1 MPDDFIRITGARQH
15 NLKNI
20 TVALP
25 KHSLTVITGVS
36 GSGKSSLAFDTLYA
50 EGQRR
55 YVESLS
61 AHAQQFL
68 ERLEKPDVDSIE
80 GLSPAIAIEQ
90 HTAAANPRSTIATVT
105 EIYDFLRVLYATCGT
120 PHDPVT
126 GAKIH
131 RYTTPEI
138 AEEILA
144 LPEGSRI
151 MVLAPLPESET
162 MQPKKL
168 FEKLQRQGFVR
179 VRVNGAVCDLEDRPD
194 VKEGAPVDLVVDR
207 LVVRPDIRTRLMDSL
222 PVALRWSGAASRVL
236 VLIQEGD
243 SWREKVFTTLYANPE
258 TGFRMPPLTP
268 RHFSFNSH
276 AGACATCEGLGT
288 QMWCDPDL
296 LVPDQQ
302 KSLADGAVKTWWGKN
317 PKLKS
322 VHDRKIAALAAHFGV
337 DVKAPFASLP
347 QAFKDALFHGTGKTA
362 IKMDI
367 AKSATTRVV
376 AKPFEGLAHEAQRLL
391 AESESEFV
399 KLNIRRYMNPAP
411 CQACKGRRLKPEF
424 LAVTLEVNPV
434 GSAAISDFNDDH
446 EAAHHRTNAP
456 TALESA
462 WAFLRR
468 TAGAVR
474 EESPAETLRGNEAAR
489 RKQYE
494 ILHTWCLQEGLI
506 WNPPGELHLLDYGGE
521 HDIYE
526 VVEKAGHGL
535 RPRIFKATR
544 PLYAGITPR
553 AVKLQGGGVR
563 VAQDDASPLEYLDRQ
578 LLQNMVLGDDIWFE
592 GIWESSEGLRLVIS
606 QRVLN
611 GELPERDEVAVML
624 EGRGFVNVGENF
636 WYRSTDGLGV
646 SDTKQ
651 ANLIKGEDGIVD
663 VIDVVMF
670 RPTRA
675 MLEHWGVNNVA
686 GTSGPREF
694 RGPEVPATVAI
705 DQFTAL
711 TVSEARNALRSLN
724 LTEQQR
730 QIVPEV
736 LRELESRLRFLDD
749 VGVGYLTLSR
759 EYGSLSGGE
768 AQRIRLATQLG
779 SRLSGVLYVLDE
791 PSIGLHQ
798 RDNDRL
804 LATLR
809 ELRDLGNTVVVVE
822 HDEDTIAAADFVI
835 DLGPGAGPRGGEL
848 IAAGTVNEV
857 RAAEKSETGRFL
869 AGIAR
874 IAAPKHRVVPPPVP
888 GLKQDVLDTGW
899 ITVHG
904 AAENNLRG
912 MDVSFPLGCMVC
924 VTGVSG
930 SGKSTLV
937 DDILRRE
944 IFRRLY
950 QSKDP
955 PGKHAGISGLQQLD
969 KAVVIDQSPI
979 GRSPRSNPATFIGAF
994 TQIRELFSQLPASKV
1009 RGYTP
1014 GTFSFNTAGGRC
1026 ETCEGDGLIR
1036 IDMHFLS
1043 DVYVTCEACEGKRY
1057 NREVLEVTYKGR
1069 NIAEVL
1075 EMSLDEASDF
1085 FRAVLGL
1092 GDKLRMM
1099 CSVGL
1104 GYLKLGQPA
1113 NTLSGGEAQRLKLA
1127 AELGKRATGRTL
1139 YLLDEP
1145 TTGLH
1150 FSDIEVLLRVLFNL
1164 RDQGNTLIVIEHNL
1178 DVIKCADWVIDMGPE
1193 GGAAGGGIVAQGP
1206 PEKIA
1211 ACAESLTGH
1220 YLRAKLQ

>member
-20 TVALP
+20 SVVLP
-25 KHSLTVITGVS
+25 KHSFTVITGVS

-105 EIYDFLRVLYATCGT
+105 EIYDFLRVLYATCGI
-120 PHDPVT
+120 PHDPKT
-126 GAKIH
+126 GAPIH

-138 AEEILA
+138 ADEILR

-151 MVLAPLPESET
+151 MILAPLPESES

-168 FEKLQRQGFVR
+168 FEKLARQGFVR
-179 VRVNGAVCDLEDRPD
+179 VRVDGTVCDLEEKPD
-194 VKEGAPVDLVVDR
+194 VEEGVPIDLVVDR
-207 LVVRPDIRTRLMDSL
+207 LVVRPETRTRLMDSL
-222 PVALRWSGAASRVL
+222 PVALRWSGPASRVL
-236 VLIQEGD
+236 VLIQEGEK
-243 SWREKVFTTLYANPE
+243 WREKVYTTLYANPE

-268 RHFSFNSH
+268 KHFSFNSH

-296 LVPDQQ
+296 LVPDKQ

-317 PKLKS
+317 PKLKV

-347 QAFKDALFHGTGKTA
+347 QTFKTALFQGTGKTA

-376 AKPFEGLAHEAQRLL
+376 AKPFEGLAHEAQRLVE
-391 AESESEFV
+391 ESESEFV
-399 KLNIRRYMNPAP
+399 KQNVRRYMNPAP
-411 CQACKGRRLKPEF
+411 CQACHGRRLKPEF
-424 LAVTLEVNPV
+424 LAVTLP
-434 GSAAISDFNDDH
+434 
-446 EAAHHRTNAP
+446 
-456 TALESA
+456 
-462 WAFLRR
+462 
-468 TAGAVR
+468 AG
-474 EESPAETLRGNEAAR
+474 G
-489 RKQYE
+489 RK
-494 ILHTWCLQEGLI
+494 L
-506 WNPPGELHLLDYGGE
+506 
-521 HDIYE
+521 
-526 VVEKAGHGL
+526 
-535 RPRIFKATR
+535 
-544 PLYAGITPR
+544 
-553 AVKLQGGGVR
+553 
-563 VAQDDASPLEYLDRQ
+563 
-578 LLQNMVLGDDIWFE
+578 
-592 GIWESSEGLRLVIS
+592 
-606 QRVLN
+606 
-611 GELPERDEVAVML
+611 
-624 EGRGFVNVGENF
+624 
-636 WYRSTDGLGV
+636 
-646 SDTKQ
+646 
-651 ANLIKGEDGIVD
+651 
-663 VIDVVMF
+663 
-670 RPTRA
+670 
-675 MLEHWGVNNVA
+675 
-686 GTSGPREF
+686 
-694 RGPEVPATVAI
+694 AI
-705 DQFTAL
+705 DECTAL
-711 TVSEARNALRSLN
+711 TISEARALLGVLE

-730 QIVPEV
+730 RIVPEV

-749 VGVGYLTLSR
+749 VGVGYLTLAR

-809 ELRDLGNTVVVVE
+809 ELRDLGNTVIVVE
-822 HDEDTIAAADFVI
+822 HDEDTIAAADYVI

-848 IAAGTVNEV
+848 IAAGTVKEVLANEL
-857 RAAEKSETGRFL
+857 SLTGRFL
-869 AGIAR
+869 AGTAR
-874 IAAPKHRVVPPPVP
+874 IAVPKKRIVPPP
-888 GLKQDVLDTGW
+888 LAKAKQEVLDTGW
-899 ITVHG
+899 LTVHG

-912 MDVSFPLGCMVC
+912 MDVSFPLGCLVC

-955 PGKHAGISGLQQLD
+955 PGKHAGVSGLQQFD

-994 TQIRELFSQLPASKV
+994 TQIRDLFSQLPSSKV

-1085 FRAVLGL
+1085 FRAVPGL

-1150 FSDIEVLLRVLFNL
+1150 FSDIETLLRVLFNL

-1193 GGAAGGGIVAQGP
+1193 GGAAGGGIVAEGP
-1206 PEKIA
+1206 PEMIA
-1211 ACAESLTGH
+1211 ESPASLTGK
-1220 YLRAKLQ
+1220 YLRGKLRQT

>member
-1 MPDDFIRITGARQH
+1 MAGAYHRDARIAKRKPENCRIVIAPPQPPGSLRPIPMPDDFIRIIGARQH
-15 NLKNI
+15 NLKNL
-20 TVALP
+20 TVVLP

-61 AHAQQFL
+61 THAQQYL
-68 ERLEKPDVDSIE
+68 QRMEKPDVDSIE

-126 GAKIH
+126 GAPIH

-138 AEEILA
+138 AEEILQ
-144 LPEGSRI
+144 LPEGAKI
-151 MVLAPLPESET
+151 MLLAPLPESET

-168 FEKLQRQGFVR
+168 FEKLARQGFVR
-179 VRVNGAVCDLEDRPD
+179 VRVGGVVCDLEDKPD
-194 VKEGAPVDLVVDR
+194 VKEGAPIDLVVDR
-207 LVVRPDIRTRLMDSL
+207 LVVRADLRTRLMDSL

-236 VLIQEGD
+236 VLIQEGAG
-243 SWREKVFTTLYANPE
+243 WREKVFTTLYANPE

-276 AGACATCEGLGT
+276 AGACATCEGLGS

-296 LVPDQQ
+296 LVPDKE

-317 PKLKS
+317 PKLKV

-337 DVKAPFASLP
+337 DVKAPFAALP
-347 QAFKDALFHGTGKTA
+347 QEFKDALFHGTGKTP

-376 AKPFEGLAHEAQRLL
+376 AKPFEGLVHEAQRLVQ
-391 AESESEFV
+391 ESESEFV
-399 KLNIRRYMNPAP
+399 KLNVRRYMNPAP
-411 CQACKGRRLKPEF
+411 CKACGGRRLKPEF
-424 LAVTLEVNPV
+424 LAVTLVAS
-434 GSAAISDFNDDH
+434 G
-446 EAAHHRTNAP
+446 
-456 TALESA
+456 
-462 WAFLRR
+462 
-468 TAGAVR
+468 
-474 EESPAETLRGNEAAR
+474 
-489 RKQYE
+489 K
-494 ILHTWCLQEGLI
+494 
-506 WNPPGELHLLDYGGE
+506 
-521 HDIYE
+521 
-526 VVEKAGHGL
+526 
-535 RPRIFKATR
+535 
-544 PLYAGITPR
+544 
-553 AVKLQGGGVR
+553 KL
-563 VAQDDASPLEYLDRQ
+563 
-578 LLQNMVLGDDIWFE
+578 
-592 GIWESSEGLRLVIS
+592 
-606 QRVLN
+606 
-611 GELPERDEVAVML
+611 
-624 EGRGFVNVGENF
+624 
-636 WYRSTDGLGV
+636 
-646 SDTKQ
+646 
-651 ANLIKGEDGIVD
+651 
-663 VIDVVMF
+663 
-670 RPTRA
+670 
-675 MLEHWGVNNVA
+675 
-686 GTSGPREF
+686 
-694 RGPEVPATVAI
+694 AI
-705 DQFTAL
+705 DEFTAL
-711 TVSEARNALRSLN
+711 TVSEARHTLRSLE
-724 LTEQQR
+724 LSEQQMK
-730 QIVPEV
+730 IAHEA
-736 LRELESRLRFLDD
+736 LREMESRLRFLDD
-749 VGVGYLTLSR
+749 VGVGYLTLAR

-822 HDEDTIAAADFVI
+822 HDEDTIAAADYVL
-835 DLGPGAGPRGGEL
+835 DLGPGAGPHGGEL
-848 IAAGTVNEV
+848 IAAGTVAEV
-857 RAAEKSETGRFL
+857 KANALSITGRFL
-869 AGIAR
+869 CGTTKIAVPQKR
-874 IAAPKHRVVPPPVP
+874 IVPPPRP
-888 GLKQDVLDTGW
+888 AQQQEVLESGW
-899 ITVHG
+899 ITVLG

-912 MDVSFPLGCMVC
+912 MDVSFPLGCLVC

-950 QSKDP
+950 QSKEP

-979 GRSPRSNPATFIGAF
+979 GRSPRSNPATYIGAF
-994 TQIRELFSQLPASKV
+994 NYVRDLFSQLPASKV
-1009 RGYTP
+1009 RGYKP

-1057 NREVLEVTYKGR
+1057 NREVLDVTYKGR
-1069 NIAEVL
+1069 NIADVL
-1075 EMSLDEASDF
+1075 EMSLDESADF
-1085 FRAVLGL
+1085 FRAVPGL

-1099 CSVGL
+1099 GSVGL

-1113 NTLSGGEAQRLKLA
+1113 NTLSGGEAQRIKLA
-1127 AELGKRATGRTL
+1127 AELSKRATGRTL
-1139 YLLDEP
+1139 YMLDEP

-1150 FSDIEVLLRVLFNL
+1150 FSDIETLLRVLYNL

-1178 DVIKCADWVIDMGPE
+1178 DVIKCADWVIDLGPE
-1193 GGAAGGGIVAQGP
+1193 GGGAGGGVVAEGT
-1206 PEKIA
+1206 PEQIA
-1211 ACAESLTGH
+1211 ACAASLTGR
-1220 YLRAKLQ
+1220 YLRAKLP

>member
-20 TVALP
+20 SVTLP

-61 AHAQQFL
+61 THAQQYL
-68 ERLEKPDVDSIE
+68 QRMEKPDVDSIE

-138 AEEILA
+138 AAEIMA
-144 LPEGSRI
+144 LPEGARI
-151 MVLAPLPESET
+151 MILAPLPESET

-168 FEKLQRQGFVR
+168 CEKLQRQGFVR
-179 VRVNGAVCDLEDRPD
+179 VRVGGVVCDLEDKPE
-194 VKEGAPVDLVVDR
+194 VKEGAAIDLVVDR
-207 LVVRPDIRTRLMDSL
+207 LVVRADIRTRLMDSL
-222 PVALRWSGAASRVL
+222 PVALRWSGPASRVL
-236 VLIQEGD
+236 VLIQEGEG
-243 SWREKVFTTLYANPE
+243 WREKVFTTLYANPE

-288 QMWCDPDL
+288 QMWCDPAL
-296 LVPDQQ
+296 LVPDPQ

-317 PKLKS
+317 PKLKA
-322 VHDRKIAALAAHFGV
+322 VHDRKIAALAAHFAV
-337 DVKAPFASLP
+337 EVKAPFAALP
-347 QAFKDALFHGTGKTA
+347 AAFKDALFQGTGKTPV
-362 IKMDI
+362 KMDI
-367 AKSATTRVV
+367 ARSATTRVV

-391 AESESEFV
+391 VESESEFV
-399 KLNIRRYMNPAP
+399 KQNVRRYMNPAP
-411 CQACKGRRLKPEF
+411 CTACRGRRLKPEF
-424 LAVTLEVNPV
+424 LAVTLEV
-434 GSAAISDFNDDH
+434 
-446 EAAHHRTNAP
+446 
-456 TALESA
+456 
-462 WAFLRR
+462 
-468 TAGAVR
+468 AG
-474 EESPAETLRGNEAAR
+474 
-489 RKQYE
+489 
-494 ILHTWCLQEGLI
+494 EGL
-506 WNPPGELHLLDYGGE
+506 
-521 HDIYE
+521 
-526 VVEKAGHGL
+526 
-535 RPRIFKATR
+535 
-544 PLYAGITPR
+544 
-553 AVKLQGGGVR
+553 
-563 VAQDDASPLEYLDRQ
+563 
-578 LLQNMVLGDDIWFE
+578 
-592 GIWESSEGLRLVIS
+592 
-606 QRVLN
+606 
-611 GELPERDEVAVML
+611 
-624 EGRGFVNVGENF
+624 
-636 WYRSTDGLGV
+636 
-646 SDTKQ
+646 
-651 ANLIKGEDGIVD
+651 
-663 VIDVVMF
+663 
-670 RPTRA
+670 
-675 MLEHWGVNNVA
+675 
-686 GTSGPREF
+686 
-694 RGPEVPATVAI
+694 AI
-705 DQFTAL
+705 DQFTSL
-711 TVSEARNALRSLN
+711 TIAEGRNALHRLV

-730 QIVPEV
+730 AISAEV
-736 LRELESRLRFLDD
+736 LREVESRLRFLDD
-749 VGVGYLTLSR
+749 VGVGYLTLAR

-822 HDEDTIAAADFVI
+822 HDEDTIAAADYVI
-835 DLGPGAGPRGGEL
+835 DIGPGAGPRGGEL
-848 IAAGTVNEV
+848 VAAGTVNEV
-857 RAAEKSETGRFL
+857 RANAQSLTGQFL
-869 AGIAR
+869 AGTAR
-874 IAAPKHRVVPPPVP
+874 IAVPKKRIVPPGAAARASRPRQSSP
-888 GLKQDVLDTGW
+888 GQDARATLEDGW

-912 MDVSFPLGCMVC
+912 MDVSFPLGCLVC

-950 QSKDP
+950 HSKEP
-955 PGKHAGISGLQQLD
+955 PGRHAGISGDKQLD

-994 TQIRELFSQLPASKV
+994 TSIRDLFSQLPASKV

-1057 NREVLEVTYKGR
+1057 NREVLEVTFKGR

-1075 EMSLDEASDF
+1075 EMSLDEAGEF
-1085 FRAVLGL
+1085 FRAVPGL

-1127 AELGKRATGRTL
+1127 AELGKRSTGRTL

-1178 DVIKCADWVIDMGPE
+1178 DVIKCADWVIDLGPE
-1193 GGAAGGGIVAQGP
+1193 GGGAGGGIVAEGT
-1206 PEKIA
+1206 PEMIS
-1211 ACAESLTGH
+1211 ACAGSLTGR
-1220 YLRAKLQ
+1220 YLRSKLA

>member
-1 MPDDFIRITGARQH
+1 MSALSIMPDDFIRITGARQH

-20 TVALP
+20 TVTLP

-61 AHAQQFL
+61 ARAQQFL
-68 ERLEKPDVDSIE
+68 DRLEKPDVDSIE

-126 GAKIH
+126 GVKIH

-138 AEEILA
+138 AEEILG
-144 LPEGSRI
+144 LPEGARI

-179 VRVNGAVCDLEDRPD
+179 VRVNGAVCDLEDKPD

-207 LVVRPDIRTRLMDSL
+207 LVVRADIRTRLMDSL
-222 PVALRWSGAASRVL
+222 PVALRWSGPASRVL
-236 VLIQEGD
+236 VLIQDGAE
-243 SWREKVFTTLYANPE
+243 WKERVFTTLYANPE

-296 LVPDQQ
+296 LVPDKQ

-317 PKLKS
+317 PKLKA
-322 VHDRKIAALAAHFGV
+322 VHDRKIAALTAHFGV
-337 DVKAPFASLP
+337 DEKAPFASLP
-347 QAFKDALFHGTGKTA
+347 QTFKDALFQGTGKTPV
-362 IKMDI
+362 KMDI

-376 AKPFEGLAHEAQRLL
+376 AKPFEGLAQEARRLL
-391 AESESEFV
+391 EESESEFV
-399 KLNIRRYMNPAP
+399 KQNIRRYMNPSP
-411 CQACKGRRLKPEF
+411 CQTCGGRRLKPEF
-424 LAVTLEVNPV
+424 LAVTMEVQ
-434 GSAAISDFNDDH
+434 
-446 EAAHHRTNAP
+446 
-456 TALESA
+456 
-462 WAFLRR
+462 
-468 TAGAVR
+468 
-474 EESPAETLRGNEAAR
+474 
-489 RKQYE
+489 KK
-494 ILHTWCLQEGLI
+494 GL
-506 WNPPGELHLLDYGGE
+506 
-521 HDIYE
+521 
-526 VVEKAGHGL
+526 
-535 RPRIFKATR
+535 
-544 PLYAGITPR
+544 
-553 AVKLQGGGVR
+553 
-563 VAQDDASPLEYLDRQ
+563 
-578 LLQNMVLGDDIWFE
+578 
-592 GIWESSEGLRLVIS
+592 
-606 QRVLN
+606 
-611 GELPERDEVAVML
+611 
-624 EGRGFVNVGENF
+624 
-636 WYRSTDGLGV
+636 
-646 SDTKQ
+646 
-651 ANLIKGEDGIVD
+651 
-663 VIDVVMF
+663 
-670 RPTRA
+670 
-675 MLEHWGVNNVA
+675 
-686 GTSGPREF
+686 
-694 RGPEVPATVAI
+694 AI

-711 TVSEARNALRSLN
+711 TVAEARQALGSLN
-724 LTEQQR
+724 LTAQQR
-730 QIVPEV
+730 DIAREV
-736 LRELESRLRFLDD
+736 LREIESRLRFLHD
-749 VGVGYLTLSR
+749 VGVGYLTLAR
-759 EYGSLSGGE
+759 EYGTLSGGE

-822 HDEDTIAAADFVI
+822 HDEDTIAAADYVI
-835 DLGPGAGPRGGEL
+835 DLGPGAGPHGGEL

-857 RAAEKSETGRFL
+857 LANEHSSTGRFL
-869 AGIAR
+869 AGTAR
-874 IAAPKHRVVPPPVP
+874 IALPKKRIAPPPR
-888 GLKQDVLDTGW
+888 GKAQEVLENGW
-899 ITVHG
+899 LTVHG
-904 AAENNLRG
+904 ATENNLRG
-912 MDVSFPLGCMVC
+912 MDVSFPLGCFVC

-944 IFRRLY
+944 IFRKLY
-950 QSKDP
+950 HAKEP

-994 TQIRELFSQLPASKV
+994 THIRDLFSQLPASKV

-1043 DVYVTCEACEGKRY
+1043 DVYVICEACEGKRY
-1057 NREVLEVTYKGR
+1057 NREVLEVTFKGR

-1075 EMSLDEASDF
+1075 EMSLDEAADF
-1085 FRAVLGL
+1085 FRATPGL

-1178 DVIKCADWVIDMGPE
+1178 DVIKCADWIIDMGPE
-1193 GGAAGGGIVAQGP
+1193 GGAAGGGIVAEGP
-1206 PEKIA
+1206 PEMIA
-1211 ACAESLTGH
+1211 GCAQSLTGR
-1220 YLRAKLQ
+1220 YLRTKLL